1 MVYTTD
7 HDSQYYIHRIATG
20 YLAVVPSLH
29 QVSNGPV
36 SVPPLT
42 KLALTTR
49 DKANGK
55 KKKENPPVTKR

>member
-1 MVYTTD
+1 MVYTTAS
-7 HDSQYYIHRIATG
+7 DSQYIHRIATG